1 MIDAGERI
9 TFINEEGIE
18 ESRKPELASADWV
31 MLGIT
36 EASLNTESF
45 LSAASFQKTTKVL
58 TDAAVRGKT
67 DDLVGLKENVIIGRL
82 IPAGTGFP
90 DYRNVAV
97 ELTRQPDWASQSI
110 TSLVET
116 DTEEAA
122 TLPEEVKES
131 DDTDVGD
138 ISSLAESLGVDIRN
152 ENR

>member
-1 MIDAGERI
+1 
-9 TFINEEGIE
+9 
-18 ESRKPELASADWV
+18 
-31 MLGIT
+31 
-36 EASLNTESF
+36 
-45 LSAASFQKTTKVL
+45 
-58 TDAAVRGKT
+58 
-67 DDLVGLKENVIIGRL
+67 KENVIIGRL